1 MQKSHHWNQVAASC
15 AMLVAL
21 LVLAAGCASSGYD
34 KGNKTAEGI
43 QKAADR
49 IAALSGQIDK
59 TLASLNGLV
68 EKPQADLRPQYKQF
82 AADLAKVE
90 SSAKDI
96 ASARRA
102 IGKEGK
108 DFFAKWDEQLAQI
121 NNEDIKARSQSRKD
135 EVAGKLMAIKLSY
148 TQAEMD
154 YRPFITDLKDVQ
166 KYLSVDLTSGGI
178 AAIKEPAAKVTKDV
192 VPLKTSI
199 TKLAEDF
206 KALGLSMS
214 SGTPQQPAR

>member
-1 MQKSHHWNQVAASC
+1 
-15 AMLVAL
+15 MLVAL

-108 DFFAKWDEQLAQI
+108 DFFGHHEK
-121 NNEDIKARSQSRKD
+121 NEKGDLIFIGMNRAERRSAAAGTRRHGGNRKAT
-135 EVAGKLMAIKLSY
+135 A
-148 TQAEMD
+148 
-154 YRPFITDLKDVQ
+154 
-166 KYLSVDLTSGGI
+166 
-178 AAIKEPAAKVTKDV
+178 
-192 VPLKTSI
+192 
-199 TKLAEDF
+199 
-206 KALGLSMS
+206 
-214 SGTPQQPAR
+214 